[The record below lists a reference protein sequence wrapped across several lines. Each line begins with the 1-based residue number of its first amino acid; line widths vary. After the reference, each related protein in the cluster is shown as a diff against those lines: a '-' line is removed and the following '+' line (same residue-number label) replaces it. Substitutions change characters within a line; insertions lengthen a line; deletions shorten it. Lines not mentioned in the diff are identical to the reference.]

1 MCFEGLFTGKRRGV
15 RQRVRRQQL
24 HQASPSQHCGRHDG
38 GRYGVRDD
46 VWVQGDDAFVSLAR
60 GA

>member
-24 HQASPSQHCGRHDG
+24 HQVSPTQHCDRHDG
-38 GRYGVRDD
+38 GPYGVRGD
-46 VWVQGDDAFVSLAR
+46 VWVRGDDVFAS
-60 GA
+60 

>member
-24 HQASPSQHCGRHDG
+24 RQASPTQYCDRHDG
-38 GRYGVRDD
+38 GPYGVRDD
-46 VWVQGDDAFVSLAR
+46 VWVQGDDVFAS
-60 GA
+60 